1 MFSMN
6 FEHKPVLLDECIEGL
21 AIKSNGVYVDCT
33 IGGAGHSE
41 VIYSKLDEKGILL
54 GLDQDKY
61 ALDISAKRL
70 KEKNGKATLCF
81 ENTNFINIRTAC
93 EKNGIRVVDG
103 ILMDLGV
110 SSYQLDEAERG
121 FSYQHDAP
129 LDMRMDRRIKLT
141 AEIIVNEYSEKDIRT
156 IISSFGEEK
165 WAARIAGFI
174 VTERLKGRINTTLN
188 LVDIIKA
195 AIPSA
200 ARREGPHP
208 AKRTFQALRIAV
220 NNELGILD
228 KAIDEAVSLL
238 EHGGRL
244 CIITFHS
251 LEDRIVKNAFA
262 RKIKPCTCP
271 VNFPICVCGKK
282 AEVEHITKKP
292 IIALENELSNNPRAR
307 SAKLR
312 VLGKI

>member
-1 MFSMN
+1 MD
-6 FEHKPVLLDECIEGL
+6 FEHKPVLLDECIENL
-21 AIKSNGVYVDCT
+21 NIKPNGTYVDCT

-41 VIYSKLDEKGILL
+41 VIYSKLGEKGALL
-54 GLDQDKY
+54 GLDQDEY
-61 ALDISAKRL
+61 ALEVSAKRL
-70 KEKNGKATLCF
+70 REKNGKALLYF
-81 ENTNFINIRTAC
+81 ENTNFINIRMAC
-93 EKNGIRVVDG
+93 EKNKIETVDG

-110 SSYQLDEAERG
+110 SSHQLDEAERG

-129 LDMRMDRRIKLT
+129 LDMRMDRKINLT
-141 AEIIVNEYSEKDIRT
+141 AEKIVNEYSEEDIRT
-156 IISSFGEEK
+156 IITNYGEEK
-165 WAARIAGFI
+165 WSARIAAFI
-174 VTERLKGRINTTLN
+174 VNARANCRIQTTYN

-220 NNELGILD
+220 NNELGILEN
-228 KAIDEAVSLL
+228 AINEAVSLL
-238 EHGGRL
+238 SHDGRL

-251 LEDRIVKNAFA
+251 LEDRIVKNAFI
-262 RKIKPCTCP
+262 KKVKPCTCP
-271 VNFPICVCGKK
+271 SDFPICVCGKK
-282 AEVEHITKKP
+282 PEAEIITRKP
-292 IIALENELSNNPRAR
+292 VVATENELSNNPRSR